1 MLIPSLFLAVGA
13 LAASTGPSAV
23 DTSRWTPHRVYHAAS
38 GAFSDLESLALAASK
53 VDIVFLGEQHDDP
66 GTHAMQR
73 AILESVSRR
82 RGDVMLSL
90 EMFER
95 DVQGAIDAY
104 VRDWISEDSMLAV
117 SRPWPRYA
125 TDYRPLVEYARAKGW
140 PVVAANVP
148 RPIAAA
154 VARGGLEVLDT
165 LAAADRRLYGREISC
180 PDDRYRVN
188 FFGAMGGHP
197 SGADSVEAARR
208 MQRYYLAQCI
218 KDETMA
224 ESIVIAREATGG
236 SRLVVHV
243 NGSFHSDYGD
253 GTAERVR
260 RRLPAAKTLVVTA
273 VPVADLDAID
283 PSQDRDRAD
292 WIVYTLK
299 P

>member
-1 MLIPSLFLAVGA
+1 MLITSLLLA
-13 LAASTGPSAV
+13 LSSLSTGTPLASA
-23 DTSRWTPHRVYHAAS
+23 DTLRWTPHRVYHVAS

-53 VDIVFLGEQHDDP
+53 VDAVFLGEQHDDP

-73 AILESVSRR
+73 AILESVARR
-82 RGDVMLSL
+82 RNDVMLSL

-95 DVQGAIDAY
+95 DVQLSMDAY
-104 VRDWISEDSMLAV
+104 VRDVISEDSMLAV
-117 SRPWPRYA
+117 SRPWPRYD
-125 TDYRPLVEYARAKGW
+125 TDYRPLVEFARVKGW
-140 PVVAANVP
+140 SIVAANVP

-154 VARGGLEVLDT
+154 VARGGLDT
-165 LAAADRRLYGREISC
+165 LTAFDPRLYGREISC
-180 PDDRYRVN
+180 PDDRYRTN

-197 SGADSVEAARR
+197 SGADSAEAERR
-208 MQRYYLAQCI
+208 MQRYYLSQCV

-224 ESIVIAREATGG
+224 ESIVIARNATGG

-260 RRLPAAKTLVVTA
+260 RRLPDAKTLVVTA
-273 VPVADLDAID
+273 VPVADLDDLD
-283 PSQDRDRAD
+283 PAKDRGRAD
-292 WIVYTLK
+292 WIIYTLK